1 MKWFKKA
8 QYVILYLLGFGL
20 IGITSLIT
28 GEIGFAGWRDAR
40 FYVDTILT
48 YMAIICIIIATVLKI
63 VDQFKETNQEYKDS
77 NTKIQTFAEKS
88 YIPSLFTKYADHANE
103 KRKLKQYLFN
113 IKKKIYNLE
122 KSASEEDLH
131 TWVNGTSELKA
142 NNTFCKKRAFLEQQ
156 LTDNYIKKYLP
167 TMFVEY
173 DRITATVIL
182 GGYYSAHDADSAN
195 EFVTKNQGRKMLL
208 DNLPR
213 LLYGFAFTA
222 FTSSLILDIAFS
234 TNALISILTKTL
246 VLCYQTF
253 LTIRYA
259 NNWNEEVTLKDIR
272 FRKGI
277 INEYETWLKQQYA
290 KQQESQ
296 ENQKRDNKSILHDL
310 EKTELK
316 ADLDSLKSQG
326 QAIEEIINTGNIEG
340 GNTNDQ

>member
-8 QYVILYLLGFGL
+8 QYIILYLLGFGL

-28 GEIGFAGWRDAR
+28 GDVGFVGWRDAR
-40 FYVDTILT
+40 FYIDTILT

-63 VDQFKETNQEYKDS
+63 VDQFKETNKEYIDS
-77 NTKIQTFAEKS
+77 NNKIQKFAETS

-113 IKKKIYNLE
+113 IKLKIYELE
-122 KSASEEDLH
+122 KKSSEEDLH
-131 TWVNGTSELKA
+131 IWVNGTSEMKA

-156 LTDNYIKKYLP
+156 LTDTYIKKYLP
-167 TMFVEY
+167 TMYVEY
-173 DRITATVIL
+173 DRITSSVIL
-182 GGYYSAHDADSAN
+182 GGYYSKADANNAN
-195 EFVTKNQGRKMLL
+195 EYITKNQAKKMML

-222 FTSSLILDIAFS
+222 LTSSLILNIAFNP
-234 TNALISILTKTL
+234 NAVIAILTKTL

-272 FRKGI
+272 FRKGV

-290 KQQESQ
+290 KQQETQESQ
-296 ENQKRDNKSILHDL
+296 KKDNKSILH
-310 EKTELK
+310 EMERSELK
-316 ADLDSLKSQG
+316 ADLDQLKSQG
-326 QAIEEIINTGNIEG
+326 QEIVDTINTGNIGEG
-340 GNTNDQ
+340 GESL